1 MKRTLVV
8 SEIALRGAQG
18 GAALLV
24 GLIMLALVT
33 IHAVAAFTGGS
44 TMLRIAG
51 NMQGRQEAQAA
62 GNMAVAQ
69 VLSSG
74 LFMIDPAGVAS
85 NVFSVDINGDGAA
98 DFQVTVTPT
107 CKSAKPLL
115 NMDLDPDAPEDF
127 MCVTGTAFGGSSLCS
142 NSAWDLKA
150 ISRVAGGT
158 AGAGIST
165 EIHQGAVVRIETSE
179 AGRVCRF
186 LPDAPPA

>member
-62 GNMAVAQ
+62 GNLAVAQ

-85 NVFSVDINGDGAA
+85 NVFRVDINGDGAA

-107 CKSAKPLL
+107 CKSAKP
-115 NMDLDPDAPEDF
+115 
-127 MCVTGTAFGGSSLCS
+127 T
-142 NSAWDLKA
+142 
-150 ISRVAGGT
+150 
-158 AGAGIST
+158 
-165 EIHQGAVVRIETSE
+165 
-179 AGRVCRF
+179 
-186 LPDAPPA
+186 